1 MQGGSGGQP
10 LFGLGGSGYPGP
22 ASAPPV
28 FGWGAARSGTPE
40 PEPPPLAPG
49 LLLSPPSVSSSAPP
63 LEQEN
68 RLLKRAVAILTGRL
82 QAMEGAVAEVASL
95 RDQVDAAQGTVR
107 DMAEALRKERLA
119 RYTAEAHLRAALG
132 EGAGGGSAPNPR
144 WT

>member
-1 MQGGSGGQP
+1 
-10 LFGLGGSGYPGP
+10 
-22 ASAPPV
+22 
-28 FGWGAARSGTPE
+28 
-40 PEPPPLAPG
+40 
-49 LLLSPPSVSSSAPP
+49 
-63 LEQEN
+63 
-68 RLLKRAVAILTGRL
+68 
-82 QAMEGAVAEVASL
+82 MEGAVAEVASL